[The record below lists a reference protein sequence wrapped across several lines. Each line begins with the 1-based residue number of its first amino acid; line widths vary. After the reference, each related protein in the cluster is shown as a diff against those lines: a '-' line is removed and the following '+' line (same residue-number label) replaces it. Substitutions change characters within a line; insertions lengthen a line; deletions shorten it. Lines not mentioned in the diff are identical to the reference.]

1 MTASLRVRV
10 VIDATGWSRSQ
21 AETARAPPA
30 GDDRAAA
37 RLRPSSLRDEGQAA
51 QWPDRFRRANRAYA
65 GRGEVLE
72 LSFPFVL
79 RADSDGGAHSQAA

>member
-1 MTASLRVRV
+1 MV
-10 VIDATGWSRSQ
+10 
-21 AETARAPPA
+21 AP
-30 GDDRAAA
+30 RAAVA
-37 RLRPSSLRDEGQAA
+37 RSGLAA
-51 QWPDRFRRANRAYA
+51 QWPDRFCGVFRAYV